1 MNELKYT
8 FEVLEPELP
17 EAIVGKPQLL
27 VFSEDLNTVKV
38 FVYFMANCAATITD
52 GIAKS
57 AMGKVKLKYTA
68 NYPDGAVAACINLRK
83 ILFTSTD
90 AQGMAN
96 NFEFEGEKT

>member
-1 MNELKYT
+1 MNELEYK

-17 EAIVGKPQLL
+17 EETVGRPQLL
-27 VFSEDLNTVKV
+27 VFSEHINTVKV
-38 FVYFMANCAATITD
+38 FAYFMTNCAATITD
-52 GIAKS
+52 GKAKS
-57 AMGKVKLKYTA
+57 AMGKVKLKCTE

-83 ILFTSTD
+83 VLFTFTN